1 MGGSLVETLARKMG
15 VSCQA
20 AWLVVEVAK
29 VVASPLDHLF
39 PFLSRTDVA
48 LLVLAFAV
56 QIVILFGVC
65 LLSGLSGIGANADV
79 WAGWK
84 GER

>member
-48 LLVLAFAV
+48 LLV

-65 LLSGLSGIGANADV
+65 LLSGLSGIGANADGG
-79 WAGWK
+79 AGWK
-84 GER
+84 GDR

>member
-48 LLVLAFAV
+48 LLV

-79 WAGWK
+79 GAGWK
-84 GER
+84 ADR